1 MNDITDDPCSSCSR
15 EHSPDRPVT
24 WSPAFTVWLCAFCLA
39 TRTDAEL
46 GATRTANAAEALQ
59 GET

>member
-1 MNDITDDPCSSCSR
+1 MNDFADTCSSCEK

-24 WSPAFTVWLCAFCLA
+24 WDPVFEWLCAFCRA

-46 GATRTANAAEALQ
+46 GATRTANATAAMR
-59 GET
+59 GNAS